1 MPRLPFRLRRSAA
14 APPVDS
20 LLADADRAEADGRYV
35 EAIDALNEANRRAHR
50 PEIEAR
56 LVRLRHLAFAQLDR
70 RTEVTSWPP
79 VHPELWPETSGIP
92 EIARNELG
100 TGVLGSALVNH
111 GALLVRGLLA
121 PEQLQRI
128 IDGIDRA
135 FAGRDEWELDRSVDA
150 APWFVPFVLPDG
162 TELNR
167 EFVRKGGA
175 VWTADSPRVLFELLE
190 AYGDAGLDD
199 MIAGYLGERPAVSL
213 RKFTLRRVPG
223 DLERADWHQDGA
235 FLGDDVR
242 SVNVWVALT
251 ECGEGADAPG
261 LELVP
266 RRLPGVLETGTSGA
280 MFNWS
285 ISPDT
290 VDRTLLEIDAPLVRP
305 RFQAGDALLFD
316 DLLVHRTAVA
326 PGLTHDRYAIESW
339 FFAPSV
345 FPDDQIP
352 LVF

>member
-1 MPRLPFRLRRSAA
+1 
-14 APPVDS
+14 
-20 LLADADRAEADGRYV
+20 LLAAADRAEAEERYV
-35 EAIDALNEANRRAHR
+35 EAIDALCDANRTERE

-70 RTEVTSWPP
+70 HTEVTSWPP
-79 VHPELWPETSGIP
+79 DHPELFPGVSGPPEVS
-92 EIARNELG
+92 RDELD
-100 TGVLGSALVNH
+100 TETLGSALVNH
-111 GALLVRGLLA
+111 GALLVRGLLD
-121 PEQLQRI
+121 PDQLGRI

-135 FAGRDEWELDRSVDA
+135 FAGRDEWEVDPTVDA
-150 APWFVPFVLPDG
+150 SPWFVPFVLPDG

-190 AYGDAGLDD
+190 SYRAAGLDD
-199 MIAGYLGERPAVSL
+199 MIAAYLGERPAVSL
-213 RKFTLRRVPG
+213 RKFTLRRVPS
-223 DLERADWHQDGA
+223 DLAQADWHQDGA

-251 ECGEGADAPG
+251 ECGDGASAPG
-261 LELVP
+261 LELVADRVP
-266 RRLPGVLETGTSGA
+266 RVLETGTDGA
-280 MFNWS
+280 MFDWS
-285 ISPDT
+285 ISPGL
-290 VDRTLLEIDAPLVRP
+290 VDATRAEVEAPLIRP
-305 RFQAGDALLFD
+305 RFRPGDALLFD

-326 PGLTHDRYAIESW
+326 PGLTNDRYAIESW

>member
-1 MPRLPFRLRRSAA
+1 M
-14 APPVDS
+14 
-20 LLADADRAEADGRYV
+20 
-35 EAIDALNEANRRAHR
+35 
-50 PEIEAR
+50 
-56 LVRLRHLAFAQLDR
+56 
-70 RTEVTSWPP
+70 
-79 VHPELWPETSGIP
+79 HPELFPGTSGVP
-92 EIARNELG
+92 EVSRDELD
-100 TGVLGSALVNH
+100 TEVLGSALVNH

-121 PEQLQRI
+121 PEQLARI
-128 IDGIDRA
+128 IEGIDRA
-135 FAGRDEWELDRSVDA
+135 FAGRDEWETDRSVDA
-150 APWFVPFVLPDG
+150 SPWFVPFVLPDG

-175 VWTADSPRVLFELLE
+175 VWTADSPRVLFDAARGLPT
-190 AYGDAGLDD
+190 DAGLDD

-251 ECGEGADAPG
+251 ECGDGAAAPG

-266 RRLPGVLETGTSGA
+266 RRVPSGA
-280 MFNWS
+280 R
-285 ISPDT
+285 DRHRGRHVQL
-290 VDRTLLEIDAPLVRP
+290 VDQPRHGRP
-305 RFQAGDALLFD
+305 HGARDRGAAGPARFQPGDALLFD

-326 PGLTHDRYAIESW
+326 PGLTNDRYAIESW

>member
-1 MPRLPFRLRRSAA
+1 LRLPFTRRS
-14 APPVDS
+14 VRSWLDQ
-20 LLADADRAEADGRYV
+20 ADAAESAGRYV
-35 EAIDALNEANRRAHR
+35 EAIDALCEANRAA
-50 PEIEAR
+50 PDPAIEAR
-56 LVRLRHLAFAQLDR
+56 LVRLRHAAFAQLDR
-70 RTEVTSWPP
+70 RTDVSAWPP
-79 VHPELWPETSGIP
+79 VHPELFPGVSGPPEVSRDQLDTD
-92 EIARNELG
+92 
-100 TGVLGSALVNH
+100 TLGSALVNH
-111 GALLVRGLLA
+111 GALLVRGLLDA
-121 PEQLQRI
+121 DRLGRI
-128 IDGIDRA
+128 RDGIDRA
-135 FAGRDEWELDRSVDA
+135 FHGRDAWEVDRDVDA
-150 APWFVPFVLPDG
+150 SPWFVPFVLPDG

-190 AYGDAGLDD
+190 SYRAAGLDE

-213 RKFTLRRVPG
+213 RKFTLRRVPS
-223 DLERADWHQDGA
+223 DLAQADWHQDGA

-251 ECGEGADAPG
+251 ECGEGATAPG
-261 LELVP
+261 LELVADRVP
-266 RRLPGVLETGTSGA
+266 RVLETGTDGA

-285 ISPDT
+285 ISPAL
-290 VDRTLLEIDAPLVRP
+290 VDRTLDEVEAGLIRP
-305 RFQAGDALLFD
+305 RFRPGDALLFD

>member
-1 MPRLPFRLRRSAA
+1 MFRLPFRARRDRPAS
-14 APPVDS
+14 VQR
-20 LLADADRAEADGRYV
+20 LLVDADRAEVEGRYAD
-35 EAIDALNEANRRAHR
+35 AIDLLCSLNRQGSTPDVEV
-50 PEIEAR
+50 R
-56 LVRLRHLAFAQLDR
+56 LVRLRHLAFAELDR
-70 RTEVTSWPP
+70 RTEVEAWPP
-79 VHPELWPETSGIP
+79 QLPDLFPEVAGPPEV
-92 EIARNELG
+92 ARDQLG
-100 TGVLGSALVNH
+100 TDVLGSALVNH

-121 PEQLQRI
+121 RDQLGRI
-128 IDGIDRA
+128 RDGIDRA
-135 FAGRDEWELDRSVDA
+135 FAGRDEWELDRTIDA

-190 AYGDAGLDD
+190 AYRAAGLDE
-199 MIAGYLGERPAVSL
+199 IITGYLGERPAVSL

-223 DLERADWHQDGA
+223 DIERADWHQDGA

-251 ECGEGADAPG
+251 ECGDGAEAPG
-261 LELVP
+261 LELVARRVP
-266 RRLPGVLETGTSGA
+266 RVLETGTEGA

-285 ISPDT
+285 IGPGT
-290 VDRTLLEIDAPLVRP
+290 VDRTLLEIDAPLIRP
-305 RFQAGDALLFD
+305 RFQPGDALIFD
-316 DLLVHRTAVA
+316 DLLVHRTAFA
-326 PGLTHDRYAIESW
+326 PGLTRDRYAIESW
-339 FFAPSV
+339 FFAPSR